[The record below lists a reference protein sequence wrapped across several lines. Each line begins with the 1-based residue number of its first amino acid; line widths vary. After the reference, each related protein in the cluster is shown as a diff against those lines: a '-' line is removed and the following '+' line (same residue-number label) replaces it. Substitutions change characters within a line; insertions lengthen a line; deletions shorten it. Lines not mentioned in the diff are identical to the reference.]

1 MVVNGQ
7 LRLIAGALLACCASA
22 QLISLGTP
30 LPRTSKLPV
39 VFINGF
45 QNICSNSSFSS
56 TFGSA
61 DQVLQANGEASVFFD
76 ICSVSGSPTIE
87 DLGAALG
94 SFLANLRYVDGQ
106 PVDRVDVVAHSM
118 GGLVLRSYLSG
129 KQNAAGTFQPPA
141 VTHVRKVVFLA
152 TPHFGSG
159 IALTF
164 GLTPQLRELA
174 SGSRFLFDLGTWN
187 QGTDDLRGV
196 DAIAAIGNG
205 GTGRAVM
212 AGFDDGVV
220 ALTAASLRFYQTGRT
235 RVLPYCHVNG
245 GGLVSFAGL
254 CTSDARGIANIP
266 SSSHDSARLIV
277 SFFNGADDWK
287 SIGVAAEN
295 DPFLSIDGGLIVTAR
310 TSDDLPLALS
320 SVRATS
326 STGQSK
332 QLNLPSNDV
341 AYTDL
346 FPAGPVTLAAS
357 SSSAN
362 VNSSV
367 TLPAGGVEP
376 YTVKSGTQ
384 IARVLPAA
392 ANVFPLSLAPGMF
405 VSIYGAALAAQTMQ
419 ASGLP
424 YPLQLADAQVMFN
437 NTPLSLSYV
446 SAAQINAVIPDSANG
461 LAMLMVRSGAGN
473 RTVNVFVE
481 AAMPAIFTL
490 DGSGTGSAAAINATN
505 HRVAG
510 SGNPLHAGD
519 YVELY
524 ATGLGVTTNR
534 NGLDYANQQPTVTVG
549 GKDCPVTYAG
559 RAPGYIG
566 LDQINCIIP
575 AGLGVNAAAPVV
587 ITSGIRSSNVA
598 TLAVQ

>member
-1 MVVNGQ
+1 M
-7 LRLIAGALLACCASA
+7 
-22 QLISLGTP
+22 
-30 LPRTSKLPV
+30 
-39 VFINGF
+39 
-45 QNICSNSSFSS
+45 
-56 TFGSA
+56 
-61 DQVLQANGEASVFFD
+61 LQANGEASVFFD
-76 ICSVSGSPTIE
+76 ICSVSGTPTIE

-94 SFLANLRYVDGQ
+94 GFIANLRYVDGQ
-106 PVDRVDVVAHSM
+106 AVDLVDVVAHSM

-129 KQNAAGTFQPPA
+129 KQNAAGAFQPPP

-164 GLTPQLRELA
+164 GITPQLRELV

-196 DAIAAIGNG
+196 DAISAIGNG

-220 ALTAASLRFYQTGRT
+220 ALTAASLRFYQPGRT

-254 CTSDARGIANIP
+254 CTSDARGIANI
-266 SSSHDSARLIV
+266 SSSTHDSARLIV
-277 SFFNGADDWK
+277 SFFNGTDDWK
-287 SIGVAAEN
+287 SIGVAAEI

-310 TSDDLPLALS
+310 TSDDMPLTLS
-320 SVRATS
+320 AVKAS
-326 STGQSK
+326 SSSQSK
-332 QLNLPSNDV
+332 QLNLPSSDV

-346 FPAGPVTLAAS
+346 FPAGPVMLTAS
-357 SSSAN
+357 SSSTS
-362 VNSSV
+362 VSSLV

-376 YTVKSGTQ
+376 YTVKPGTQ

-392 ANVFPLSLAPGMF
+392 SNVFPLVLAPGMF
-405 VSIYGAALAAQTMQ
+405 VSIYGTALADQ
-419 ASGLP
+419 P
-424 YPLQLADAQVMFN
+424 PQVSINGMSIPPAYSSTN
-437 NTPLSLSYV
+437 
-446 SAAQINAVIPDSANG
+446 QINAVLPDSVTG
-461 LAMLMVRSGAGN
+461 LATVTVRNGSSSH
-473 RTVNVFVE
+473 TVNVWVE

-490 DGSGTGSAAAINATN
+490 DGSGTGPAAAINAAN
-505 HRVAG
+505 NGVAG

-524 ATGLGVTTNR
+524 ATGLGLTTNR

-549 GKDCPVTYAG
+549 GKVCPVTYAG
-559 RAPGYIG
+559 RAPGYTG

-575 AGLGVNAAAPVV
+575 AGLGANAAAPVV